1 MYLPATLATLPRNAL
16 SLLGLKQELR
26 LGRAV
31 ENYEFFGQRRF
42 LVLGADTGEPR
53 STPARIV
60 TGHKEEG
67 GGLEFFRRAIR
78 GGPKQH
84 HTVDFTRLRR
94 NRGIPGSRAA
104 RAAADH

>member
-53 STPARIV
+53 SSSMKT
-60 TGHKEEG
+60 
-67 GGLEFFRRAIR
+67 
-78 GGPKQH
+78 
-84 HTVDFTRLRR
+84 
-94 NRGIPGSRAA
+94 AA
-104 RAAADH
+104 RRSLKTGPTMARLFLNRCDLTEQP